1 MSPWDAR
8 AEPPPQTAADAAATP
23 VIASERGATNAAT
36 LTRAT
41 SEVELIVADAQREAA
56 ARVAD
61 AQREAREREAR
72 ERHEARER
80 EAREQREAR
89 ERAERERAE
98 RDLRERIDEL
108 GAATSEVTS
117 DAVLRLVGWGLGTVV
132 AGVALHWLTS
142 ESRSPRPT
150 TRRSRRRHQEERS

>member
-8 AEPPPQTAADAAATP
+8 AEPPPQNAADAATAP

-36 LTRAT
+36 LTKAN
-41 SEVELIVADAQREAA
+41 SELELIVADAQREAA

-61 AQREAREREAR
+61 EQR
-72 ERHEARER
+72 EARER
-80 EAREQREAR
+80 EAREQREAH

-98 RDLRERIDEL
+98 RELRERIDEL
-108 GAATSEVTS
+108 AAATSEVTS
-117 DAVLRLVGWGLGTVV
+117 DAVLRLVGWGLGTLV

-142 ESRSPRPT
+142 ESRGARPAS
-150 TRRSRRRHQEERS
+150 RRSRRRQHEARS

>member
-8 AEPPPQTAADAAATP
+8 AEPPPQTAADAATTG
-23 VIASERGATNAAT
+23 VVASERGANSAAT
-36 LTRAT
+36 LARAN

-61 AQREAREREAR
+61 EQR
-72 ERHEARER
+72 EARER
-80 EAREQREAR
+80 EAREQREAH

-98 RDLRERIDEL
+98 RELRERIDAL

-117 DAVLRLVGWGLGTVV
+117 DAVLRLVGWGIGTLAV
-132 AGVALHWLTS
+132 GVALHWLTS
-142 ESRSPRPT
+142 ESRNVRPT
-150 TRRSRRRHQEERS
+150 TRRSRRHHQEARS

>member
-61 AQREAREREAR
+61 EQREAREREAR
-72 ERHEARER
+72 E
-80 EAREQREAR
+80 Q
-89 ERAERERAE
+89 RAERERAE
-98 RDLRERIDEL
+98 RARAEHDLRERIDEL

-142 ESRSPRPT
+142 ESRNVRHT
-150 TRRSRRRHQEERS
+150 TRRSRRRHQEALS

>member
-8 AEPPPQTAADAAATP
+8 AEPPPQTPADTAPTP
-23 VIASERGATNAAT
+23 VITSERGATNAAT
-36 LTRAT
+36 LTRAN

-61 AQREAREREAR
+61 EQR
-72 ERHEARER
+72 EARER

-98 RDLRERIDEL
+98 HELRERIDAL

-132 AGVALHWLTS
+132 AGIAIHWLTS
-142 ESRSPRPT
+142 ESRGARPAS
-150 TRRSRRRHQEERS
+150 RRSRRRHQEARS